1 MIFKFNKFLILLI
14 FSLASLFLTSE
25 ESIEVKNEYTQVV
38 GEIIEILDRNHF
50 KKNIEVNNQKV
61 IDNYFANLDKEKILL
76 TSEEV
81 SSYSTKFKNIYN
93 LDEIFK
99 IYENYSSR
107 SLELINYQI
116 EVVNL
121 INDSKDLNTTEF
133 IEKSR
138 EDKKRFNSL
147 DAIKNYHALLI
158 KNELINILLSNED
171 FENSRAKLLKRLIN
185 RVKSLKRI
193 KSDDI
198 FTLYTNSITSLYDPH
213 TNYLSPKSQEDFE
226 INMSLSLEGIGAI
239 LSSEDGITKI
249 VRLIPGGPAEKSGLL
264 KVNDKI
270 VGVASLPENDIEDV
284 RDWRIDEVVRLI
296 RGPKNTKVR
305 LEVIPNSSPDDVLG
319 RVIEITR
326 GLVKLED
333 QAAKKKNVEIYRPN
347 KSYNIGV
354 IDLPAFYMDF
364 DAFSRNQF
372 NYKSSSKDV
381 RNLLRE
387 LKEDQVDGVILDL
400 RGNSGGSLYEAYS
413 LAKLFIGKGSIVQ
426 VMESNGSIQPL
437 GHTRGI
443 QNYEGPVMI
452 LVDKLSASASEIL
465 AGAFQDYKRG
475 LVVGSNTFG
484 KGTVQRLENLS
495 YGQLKFTEQ
504 KFYRVSGKS
513 TQNLGVIPDINLPYV
528 FDSEEVGE
536 MALENSLP
544 YDDISSLEYEPFN
557 STSNIEMIQSF
568 SKKRV
573 SDSDLNEYIKD
584 QRIQIKNELDKKL
597 IPVNYLVRKSEKK
610 AQEEKR
616 LFIENR
622 FRVSVG
628 LKPYL
633 NFQEFLDADPEEFN
647 EFSEKMVLEE
657 AARILIDQIN
667 FNKPKRL
674 SNSYLRWKF
683 FLSM

>member
-1 MIFKFNKFLILLI
+1 MMFKLNKFLALLI
-14 FSLASLFLTSE
+14 FSIASLSLTCE
-25 ESIEVKNEYTQVV
+25 ESLKVKNEYRQVV
-38 GEIIEILDRNHF
+38 SEIIEILERNHF
-50 KKNIEVNNQKV
+50 KKNIDINDQKV
-61 IDNYFANLDKEKILL
+61 IDNFLMNLDKEKILL
-76 TSEEV
+76 TSEEID
-81 SSYSTKFKNIYN
+81 SYSAKFKNIFN

-99 IYENYSSR
+99 IYENYSNR

-116 EVVNL
+116 DVINL
-121 INDSKDLNTTEF
+121 INDSNDLNTTEF
-133 IEKSR
+133 IQKSR
-138 EDKKRFNSL
+138 EDEKRFNSL
-147 DAIKNYHALLI
+147 DAIQNYHSLLI
-158 KNELINILLSNED
+158 KNEFISILLSNEN
-171 FENSRAKLLKRLIN
+171 FENSRSKLLKRLKN

-193 KSDDI
+193 SSDDI
-198 FTLYTNSITSLYDPH
+198 FSLYANSITSLYDPH

-239 LSSEDGITKI
+239 LSTEDGITKI

-296 RGPKNTKVR
+296 RGPKNSKVK
-305 LEVIPNSSPDDVLG
+305 LEVISNSSPDDVLG

-333 QAAKKKNVEIYRPN
+333 QAAKKKKVQIYKPN

-364 DAFSRNQF
+364 DAFSKNQF

-387 LKEDQVDGVILDL
+387 LKEEQVDGVILDL

-475 LVVGSNTFG
+475 LIVGSNTFG

-513 TQNLGVIPDINLPYV
+513 TQNLGVTPDINLPYV

-584 QRIQIKNELDKKL
+584 QRIQIKNESDKKL

-633 NFQEFLDADPEEFN
+633 NFQEFLDADPEELN

-674 SNSYLRWKF
+674 SSSYFK
-683 FLSM
+683 

>member
-1 MIFKFNKFLILLI
+1 MVFKLNKFLILLVY
-14 FSLASLFLTSE
+14 FLASLYLPSE
-25 ESIEVKNEYTQVV
+25 ESLVVKNEYKPVV
-38 GEIIEILDRNHF
+38 NEIIEILDQNHF
-50 KKNIEVNNQKV
+50 KKNIVINEQKV
-61 IDNYFANLDKEKILL
+61 IDNFLVNIDKEKIVF
-76 TSEEV
+76 TSVEFN
-81 SSYSTKFKNIYN
+81 SYKASFKNIYN
-93 LDEIFK
+93 LEEIFK
-99 IYENYSSR
+99 IYQDYSDR
-107 SLELINYQI
+107 TLELINYQKD
-116 EVVNL
+116 VVDL
-121 INDSKDLNTTEF
+121 IDTSADLNTTEF
-133 IEKSR
+133 VEKSR
-138 EDKKRFNSL
+138 EDEKRFNSL
-147 DAIKNYHALLI
+147 DSIKNYHALLI
-158 KNELINILLSNED
+158 KNELINILLSND
-171 FENSRAKLLKRLIN
+171 NFENSKSKLLKRLKN

-198 FTLYTNSITSLYDPH
+198 FSLYINSITSLYDPH

-239 LSSEDGITKI
+239 LSTEDGITKI
-249 VRLIPGGPAEKSGLL
+249 VRLIPGGPADKSGLL

-305 LEVIPNSSPDDVLG
+305 LEVIPNSSPDDILG

-333 QAAKKKNVEIYRPN
+333 QAAKKKKVEIYKPN

-387 LKEDQVDGVILDL
+387 LKEEQVDGVILDL

-443 QNYEGPVMI
+443 QNYDGPVMI

-475 LVVGSNTFG
+475 LIVGSNTFG

-528 FDSEEVGE
+528 FDSKEVGE

-544 YDDISSLEYEPFN
+544 YDDISSLDYEPFN

-573 SDSDLNEYIKD
+573 SDSNLNEYIKD
-584 QRIQIKNELDKKL
+584 QKIHNKNELDKKL

-633 NFQEFLDADPEEFN
+633 NFQEFLDADPEELN

-674 SNSYLRWKF
+674 SSSDFR
-683 FLSM
+683 

>member
-1 MIFKFNKFLILLI
+1 MAFKFNKILVLLI
-14 FSLASLFLTSE
+14 YFLTSLNLPSE
-25 ESIEVKNEYTQVV
+25 ESLEVKNEYKPVV
-38 GEIIEILDRNHF
+38 YEIIKILDQNHF
-50 KKNIEVNNQKV
+50 KKNIEINEQKV
-61 IDNYFANLDKEKILL
+61 IGNFLVNLDKEKIVF
-76 TSEEV
+76 TSEEFN
-81 SSYSTKFKNIYN
+81 SYLAKFKNIYS

-99 IYENYSSR
+99 IYRDYSDR
-107 SLELINYQI
+107 SLELISYQKD
-116 EVVNL
+116 VVNL
-121 INDSKDLNTTEF
+121 INSSSNLNTTEF

-138 EDKKRFNSL
+138 EDEKRFNSL
-147 DAIKNYHALLI
+147 DSIKNYHALLI
-158 KNELINILLSNED
+158 KNEFINILLSNDD
-171 FENSRAKLLKRLIN
+171 FENSKSKLLKRLKN
-185 RVKSLKRI
+185 RIKSLKRI

-198 FTLYTNSITSLYDPH
+198 FSLYTNSITSLYDPH

-239 LSSEDGITKI
+239 LSTEDGITKI
-249 VRLIPGGPAEKSGLL
+249 VRLIPGGPADKSGLL

-305 LEVIPNSSPDDVLG
+305 LEVIPNSSPDDILG
-319 RVIEITR
+319 RVIETTR

-333 QAAKKKNVEIYRPN
+333 QAAKKKKVEIYKPN

-387 LKEDQVDGVILDL
+387 LKEEQVDGVILDL

-443 QNYEGPVMI
+443 QNYDGPVMI

-475 LVVGSNTFG
+475 LIVGSNTFG

-573 SDSDLNEYIKD
+573 SDSNLNEYIKD
-584 QRIQIKNELDKKL
+584 QKIHSENELDKKL

-633 NFQEFLDADPEEFN
+633 NFQEFLDADPEELN

-674 SNSYLRWKF
+674 SSSDFR
-683 FLSM
+683 

>member
-1 MIFKFNKFLILLI
+1 MVFKLNKFLILLVY
-14 FSLASLFLTSE
+14 FLSSLYLPSE
-25 ESIEVKNEYTQVV
+25 ESLVVKNEYKPVV
-38 GEIIEILDRNHF
+38 NEIIEILNQNHF
-50 KKNIEVNNQKV
+50 KKNIVINEQKV
-61 IDNYFANLDKEKILL
+61 IDNFLVNIDKEKIVF
-76 TSEEV
+76 TSVEFN
-81 SSYSTKFKNIYN
+81 SYKASFKNIYN
-93 LDEIFK
+93 LEEIFK
-99 IYENYSSR
+99 IYQDYSDR
-107 SLELINYQI
+107 TLELINYQKD
-116 EVVNL
+116 VVDL
-121 INDSKDLNTTEF
+121 IDTSADLNTTEF
-133 IEKSR
+133 VEKSR
-138 EDKKRFNSL
+138 EDEKRFNSL
-147 DAIKNYHALLI
+147 DSIKNYHALLI
-158 KNELINILLSNED
+158 KNEFINILLSND
-171 FENSRAKLLKRLIN
+171 NFENSKSKLLKRLKN

-198 FTLYTNSITSLYDPH
+198 FSLYINSITSLYDPH

-239 LSSEDGITKI
+239 LSTEDGITKI
-249 VRLIPGGPAEKSGLL
+249 VRLIPGGPADKSGLL

-305 LEVIPNSSPDDVLG
+305 LEVIPNSSPDDILG

-333 QAAKKKNVEIYRPN
+333 QAAKKKKVEIYKPN

-387 LKEDQVDGVILDL
+387 LKEEQVDGVILDL

-443 QNYEGPVMI
+443 QNYDGPVMI

-475 LVVGSNTFG
+475 LIVGSNTFG

-528 FDSEEVGE
+528 FDSKEVGE

-573 SDSDLNEYIKD
+573 SDSNLNEYIKD
-584 QRIQIKNELDKKL
+584 QKIHNKNELDKKL

-633 NFQEFLDADPEEFN
+633 NYQEFLDADPEELN

-674 SNSYLRWKF
+674 SSSDFR
-683 FLSM
+683 

>member
-1 MIFKFNKFLILLI
+1 MMFKLNKFLALLI
-14 FSLASLFLTSE
+14 FSIASLSLTSE
-25 ESIEVKNEYTQVV
+25 ESLEVKNEYRQVV
-38 GEIIEILDRNHF
+38 IEIIEILERNHF
-50 KKNIEVNNQKV
+50 KKNIDINDQKV
-61 IDNYFANLDKEKILL
+61 IDNFLMNLDKEKILL
-76 TSEEV
+76 TSEEID
-81 SSYSTKFKNIYN
+81 SYSAKFKNIFN

-99 IYENYSSR
+99 IYENYSNR

-116 EVVNL
+116 DVINL
-121 INDSKDLNTTEF
+121 INDSNDLNTTEF
-133 IEKSR
+133 IQKSR
-138 EDKKRFNSL
+138 EDEKRFNSL
-147 DAIKNYHALLI
+147 DAIQNYHSLLI
-158 KNELINILLSNED
+158 KNEFISILLSNEN
-171 FENSRAKLLKRLIN
+171 FENSRSKLLKRLKN

-193 KSDDI
+193 SSDDI
-198 FTLYTNSITSLYDPH
+198 FSLYANSITSLYDPH

-239 LSSEDGITKI
+239 LSTEDGITKI

-296 RGPKNTKVR
+296 RGPKNSKVK
-305 LEVIPNSSPDDVLG
+305 LEVISNSSPDDVLG

-333 QAAKKKNVEIYRPN
+333 QAAKKKKVQIYKPN

-364 DAFSRNQF
+364 DAFSKNQF

-387 LKEDQVDGVILDL
+387 LKEEQVDGVILDL

-475 LVVGSNTFG
+475 LIVGSNTFG

-513 TQNLGVIPDINLPYV
+513 TQNLGVTPDINLPYV

-584 QRIQIKNELDKKL
+584 QRIQIKNESDKKL

-633 NFQEFLDADPEEFN
+633 NFQEFLDADPEELN

-674 SNSYLRWKF
+674 SSSYFK
-683 FLSM
+683 

>member
-1 MIFKFNKFLILLI
+1 MLLRDIVKYTAFILSLS
-14 FSLASLFLTSE
+14 FSIGVFAEENLSAKKQYKLVISE
-25 ESIEVKNEYTQVV
+25 IVQ
-38 GEIIEILDRNHF
+38 ILNRNHF
-50 KKNIEVNNQKV
+50 KKNIEISEGEV
-61 IDNYFANLDKEKILL
+61 IGNFFVNLDKEKIIF
-76 TSEEV
+76 S
-81 SSYSTKFKNIYN
+81 
-93 LDEIFK
+93 LDEVDSLSQEFENIFDVEK
-99 IYENYSSR
+99 IFDIYRFYSDR
-107 SLELINYQI
+107 SLELINHQKEI
-116 EVVNL
+116 ISN
-121 INDSKDLNTTEF
+121 IFNSNDLNTIDF
-133 IEKSR
+133 VDKSR
-138 EDKKRFNSL
+138 EDKKRFASL
-147 DAIKNYHALLI
+147 DEIKKYQTLII
-158 KNELINILLSNED
+158 KNEFISILLSNTS
-171 FENSRAKLLKRLIN
+171 FENTKNKLLKRLDN
-185 RVKSLKRI
+185 RIKSLNRI

-198 FTLYTNSITSLYDPH
+198 FSLYTNSITSLYDPH

-239 LSSEDGITKI
+239 LSIEDGITKI
-249 VRLIPGGPAEKSGLL
+249 VRLIPGGPADKSGLL

-270 VGVASLPENDIEDV
+270 VGVASLPENEIEDV

-296 RGPKNTKVR
+296 RGPKNSKVR
-305 LEVIPNSSPDDVLG
+305 LEIISNSSSDDVLG

-333 QAAKKKNVEIYRPN
+333 QAAKKKKVEIFRPN

-364 DAFSRNQF
+364 DAFSKNQF

-381 RNLLRE
+381 RKLLRE
-387 LKEDQVDGVILDL
+387 LKEEKVDGVILDL

-413 LAKLFIGKGSIVQ
+413 LAKLFIGKGSVVQ

-443 QNYEGPVMI
+443 QNYDGPVMI

-475 LVVGSNTFG
+475 LIVGSSTFG

-513 TQNLGVIPDINLPYV
+513 TQNMGVVPDVNLPFV
-528 FDSEEVGE
+528 FDSDEIGE
-536 MALENSLP
+536 ITLENSLP
-544 YDDISSLEYEPFN
+544 YDDISSVEFEPFISN
-557 STSNIEMIQSF
+557 SNVEMIQSF

-573 SDSDLNEYIKD
+573 SDSNLNEYIESQKIHNK
-584 QRIQIKNELDKKL
+584 REMDKKL
-597 IPVNYLVRKSEKK
+597 IPVNYQLRKSEK
-610 AQEEKR
+610 ASQEEKR

-633 NFQEFLDADPEEFN
+633 NYQEFLDADPEEIN

-667 FNKPKRL
+667 FDKPKRL
-674 SNSYLRWKF
+674 SSFNFK
-683 FLSM
+683 

>member
-1 MIFKFNKFLILLI
+1 MVFRLNKFLILLVY
-14 FSLASLFLTSE
+14 FLASLYLPSE
-25 ESIEVKNEYTQVV
+25 ESLVVKNEYKPVIS
-38 GEIIEILDRNHF
+38 EIIEILDQNHF
-50 KKNIEVNNQKV
+50 KKNIVINEQKV
-61 IDNYFANLDKEKILL
+61 IDNFLVNIDKEKIVF
-76 TSEEV
+76 TSVEFN
-81 SSYSTKFKNIYN
+81 SYIASFKNIYN
-93 LDEIFK
+93 LEEIFK
-99 IYENYSSR
+99 IYQDYSDR
-107 SLELINYQI
+107 TLELINYQKD
-116 EVVNL
+116 VVNL
-121 INDSKDLNTTEF
+121 IDTSADLNTTEF
-133 IEKSR
+133 VEKSR
-138 EDKKRFNSL
+138 EDEKRFNSL
-147 DAIKNYHALLI
+147 GSIKNYHALLI
-158 KNELINILLSNED
+158 KNEFINILLSND
-171 FENSRAKLLKRLIN
+171 NFENSKSKLLKRLKN

-198 FTLYTNSITSLYDPH
+198 FSLYINSITSLYDPH

-239 LSSEDGITKI
+239 LSTEDGITKI
-249 VRLIPGGPAEKSGLL
+249 VRLIPGGPADKSGLL

-305 LEVIPNSSPDDVLG
+305 LEVIPNSSPDDILG

-333 QAAKKKNVEIYRPN
+333 QAAKKKKVEIYKPN

-387 LKEDQVDGVILDL
+387 LKEEQVDGVILDL

-443 QNYEGPVMI
+443 QNYDGPVMI

-475 LVVGSNTFG
+475 LIVGSNTFG

-573 SDSDLNEYIKD
+573 SDSNLNEYIKD
-584 QRIQIKNELDKKL
+584 QKIHSKNELDKKL
-597 IPVNYLVRKSEKK
+597 IPVNFLVRKSEKK

-633 NFQEFLDADPEEFN
+633 NFQEFLDADPEELN

-674 SNSYLRWKF
+674 SSSDFR
-683 FLSM
+683 

>member
-1 MIFKFNKFLILLI
+1 MLLRDIVKYTAFIVSLSFSIGVFAEENLSAKKQYKLVISEIVQIL
-14 FSLASLFLTSE
+14 
-25 ESIEVKNEYTQVV
+25 N
-38 GEIIEILDRNHF
+38 RNHF
-50 KKNIEVNNQKV
+50 KKNIEISESEV
-61 IDNYFANLDKEKILL
+61 IGNFFVNLDKEKIIF
-76 TSEEV
+76 S
-81 SSYSTKFKNIYN
+81 
-93 LDEIFK
+93 LDEVDSLSQEFENIFDVEK
-99 IYENYSSR
+99 IFDIYRFYSDR
-107 SLELINYQI
+107 SLELINHQKEI
-116 EVVNL
+116 VSN
-121 INDSKDLNTTEF
+121 IFNSNDLNTIDF
-133 IEKSR
+133 VDKSR
-138 EDKKRFNSL
+138 EDKKRFASL
-147 DAIKNYHALLI
+147 DEIKKYQTLII
-158 KNELINILLSNED
+158 KNEFISILLSNTS
-171 FENSRAKLLKRLIN
+171 FENTKNKLLKRLDN
-185 RVKSLKRI
+185 RIKSLNRI

-198 FTLYTNSITSLYDPH
+198 FSLYTNSITSLYDPH

-239 LSSEDGITKI
+239 LSTEDGITKI
-249 VRLIPGGPAEKSGLL
+249 VRLIPGGPADKSGLL

-270 VGVASLPENDIEDV
+270 VGVASLPENEIEDV

-296 RGPKNTKVR
+296 RGPKNSKVR
-305 LEVIPNSSPDDVLG
+305 LEIISNSSSDDVLG

-333 QAAKKKNVEIYRPN
+333 QAAKKKKVEIFRPN

-364 DAFSRNQF
+364 DAFSKNQF

-381 RNLLRE
+381 RKLLRE
-387 LKEDQVDGVILDL
+387 LKEEKVDGVILDL

-413 LAKLFIGKGSIVQ
+413 LAKLFIGKGSVVQ

-443 QNYEGPVMI
+443 QNYDGPVMI

-475 LVVGSNTFG
+475 LIVGSSTFG

-513 TQNLGVIPDINLPYV
+513 TQNMGVVPDVNLPFV
-528 FDSEEVGE
+528 FDSDEIGEVT
-536 MALENSLP
+536 LENSLP
-544 YDDISSLEYEPFN
+544 YDDISSVEFEPFISN
-557 STSNIEMIQSF
+557 SNVEMIQSF

-573 SDSDLNEYIKD
+573 SDSNLNEYIESQKIHNK
-584 QRIQIKNELDKKL
+584 REMDKKL
-597 IPVNYLVRKSEKK
+597 IPVNYQLRKSEK
-610 AQEEKR
+610 ASQEEKR

-633 NFQEFLDADPEEFN
+633 NYQEFLDADPEEIN

-667 FNKPKRL
+667 FDKPKRL
-674 SNSYLRWKF
+674 SSFNFK
-683 FLSM
+683 

>member
-1 MIFKFNKFLILLI
+1 MVFELNKFLILLVY
-14 FSLASLFLTSE
+14 FLASFYLPSE
-25 ESIEVKNEYTQVV
+25 ESLVVKNEYKPVV
-38 GEIIEILDRNHF
+38 NEIIEILDQNHF
-50 KKNIEVNNQKV
+50 KKNIVINEQKV
-61 IDNYFANLDKEKILL
+61 IDNFLVNIDKEKIVF
-76 TSEEV
+76 TSVEFN
-81 SSYSTKFKNIYN
+81 SYKASFKNIYN
-93 LDEIFK
+93 LEEIFK
-99 IYENYSSR
+99 IYQDYSDR
-107 SLELINYQI
+107 TLELINYQKD
-116 EVVNL
+116 VVDL
-121 INDSKDLNTTEF
+121 IDTSADLNTTEF
-133 IEKSR
+133 VEKSR
-138 EDKKRFNSL
+138 EDEKRFNSL
-147 DAIKNYHALLI
+147 GSIKNYHALLI
-158 KNELINILLSNED
+158 KNEFINILLSND
-171 FENSRAKLLKRLIN
+171 NFENSKSKLLKRLKN

-198 FTLYTNSITSLYDPH
+198 FSLYINSITSLYDPH

-239 LSSEDGITKI
+239 LSTEDGITKI
-249 VRLIPGGPAEKSGLL
+249 VRLIPGGPADKSGLL

-305 LEVIPNSSPDDVLG
+305 LEVIPNSSPDDILG

-333 QAAKKKNVEIYRPN
+333 QAAKKKKVEIYKPN

-387 LKEDQVDGVILDL
+387 LKEEQVDGVILDL

-443 QNYEGPVMI
+443 QNYDGPVMI

-475 LVVGSNTFG
+475 LIVGSNTFG

-573 SDSDLNEYIKD
+573 SDSNLNEYIKD
-584 QRIQIKNELDKKL
+584 QKIHNKNELDKKL

-633 NFQEFLDADPEEFN
+633 NFQEFLDADPEELN

-674 SNSYLRWKF
+674 SSSDFR
-683 FLSM
+683 

>member
-1 MIFKFNKFLILLI
+1 MLFKLNKLFIFFICLGASFY
-14 FSLASLFLTSE
+14 FSSE
-25 ESIEVKNEYTQVV
+25 ESLGPKNEYELVV
-38 GEIIEILDRNHF
+38 NEIIEILNQNHF
-50 KKNIEVNNQKV
+50 KKNIEITGQRVV
-61 IDNYFANLDKEKILL
+61 DNFLINLDKEKIVF
-76 TSEEV
+76 TSEEFN
-81 SSYSTKFKNIYN
+81 SYSYKFKNIYN

-99 IYENYSSR
+99 IYENYSNR
-107 SLELINYQI
+107 SLELIKHQQDI
-116 EVVNL
+116 VNL
-121 INDSKDLNTTEF
+121 INTSNDLNTSEF

-138 EDKKRFNSL
+138 DDEKRFYSL

-158 KNELINILLSNED
+158 KNEFINILLSSDD
-171 FENSRAKLLKRLIN
+171 FINSKSKLLKRLEN

-198 FTLYTNSITSLYDPH
+198 FSLYTNSITSLYDPH

-239 LSSEDGITKI
+239 LSTEDGITKI

-270 VGVASLPENDIEDV
+270 VGVASLPENELEDV

-305 LEVIPNSSPDDVLG
+305 LEVIPNSASDDVLG
-319 RVIEITR
+319 KVIEITR
-326 GLVKLED
+326 GIVKLED
-333 QAAKKKNVEIYRPN
+333 QAAKKKKVEIYKPN
-347 KSYNIGV
+347 KSYNIGI

-381 RNLLRE
+381 RSLLRE
-387 LKEDQVDGVILDL
+387 LKEEQVDGVILDL

-443 QNYEGPVMI
+443 QNYDGPVMI

-465 AGAFQDYKRG
+465 AGAFQDYRRG
-475 LVVGSNTFG
+475 LIVGSNTFG

-536 MALENSLP
+536 KALENSLP
-544 YDDISSLEYEPFN
+544 YDDISSLKYEPFN
-557 STSNIEMIQSF
+557 STSNVETIQNF

-573 SDSDLNEYIKD
+573 ADSNFNEYIKD
-584 QRIQIKNELDKKL
+584 QKNQSKVELDKKV
-597 IPVNYLVRKSEKK
+597 IPVNYLLRKSEKR

-622 FRVSVG
+622 LRVSIG

-633 NFQEFLDADPEEFN
+633 NFQEFLDADPEELN

-674 SNSYLRWKF
+674 SSSDFR
-683 FLSM
+683 

>member
-1 MIFKFNKFLILLI
+1 MAFRLNKILVLLI
-14 FSLASLFLTSE
+14 YLLASLNLQSE
-25 ESIEVKNEYTQVV
+25 ESLEVKNEYKPVV
-38 GEIIEILDRNHF
+38 NEIIEILNQNHF
-50 KKNIEVNNQKV
+50 KKNIEIDEQKV
-61 IDNYFANLDKEKILL
+61 IGNFLVNLDKEKIVF
-76 TSEEV
+76 TSREFN
-81 SSYSTKFKNIYN
+81 SYLARFKNIYS
-93 LDEIFK
+93 LEEIFK
-99 IYENYSSR
+99 IYQDYTDR
-107 SLELINYQI
+107 SFELISYQKD
-116 EVVNL
+116 VVNL
-121 INDSKDLNTTEF
+121 ISASSDLNTTEF
-133 IEKSR
+133 IKKSR
-138 EDKKRFNSL
+138 EDEKRFNSL
-147 DAIKNYHALLI
+147 DSIKNYHALLI
-158 KNELINILLSNED
+158 KNEFISILLSND
-171 FENSRAKLLKRLIN
+171 GFENSKTKLLKRLKN
-185 RVKSLKRI
+185 RIKSLKRI

-198 FTLYTNSITSLYDPH
+198 FSLYINSITSLYDPH

-239 LSSEDGITKI
+239 LSTEDGITKI
-249 VRLIPGGPAEKSGLL
+249 VRLIPGGPADKSGLL

-305 LEVIPNSSPDDVLG
+305 LEIIPNSSPDDILG

-333 QAAKKKNVEIYRPN
+333 QAAKKKKVEIYKPN
-347 KSYNIGV
+347 KSFNIGV

-387 LKEDQVDGVILDL
+387 LKEEQVDGVILDL

-475 LVVGSNTFG
+475 LIVGSKTFG

-513 TQNLGVIPDINLPYV
+513 TQNLGIIPDIKLPYV

-536 MALENSLP
+536 MTLENSLP
-544 YDDISSLEYEPFN
+544 YDDISSLEYMPFN

-573 SDSDLNEYIKD
+573 SDSNLNEYIKD
-584 QRIQIKNELDKKL
+584 QKIQNKNELDKKL
-597 IPVNYLVRKSEKK
+597 IPVNYLVRKSEKR

-633 NFQEFLDADPEEFN
+633 NYQDFLDADPEELN

-674 SNSYLRWKF
+674 SSSDFR
-683 FLSM
+683 

>member
-1 MIFKFNKFLILLI
+1 MVFKLNKFLILLVY
-14 FSLASLFLTSE
+14 FLASLYLPSE
-25 ESIEVKNEYTQVV
+25 ESLVVKNEYKPVV
-38 GEIIEILDRNHF
+38 NEIIEILDQNHF
-50 KKNIEVNNQKV
+50 KKNIVINEQKV
-61 IDNYFANLDKEKILL
+61 IDNFLVNIDKEKIVF
-76 TSEEV
+76 TSVEFN
-81 SSYSTKFKNIYN
+81 SYKARFKNIYN
-93 LDEIFK
+93 LEEIFK
-99 IYENYSSR
+99 IYQDYSDR
-107 SLELINYQI
+107 TLALINYQKD
-116 EVVNL
+116 VVDL
-121 INDSKDLNTTEF
+121 IDTSADLNTTEF
-133 IEKSR
+133 VEKSR
-138 EDKKRFNSL
+138 EEKKRFNSL
-147 DAIKNYHALLI
+147 DTIKNYHALLI
-158 KNELINILLSNED
+158 KNELINILLSND
-171 FENSRAKLLKRLIN
+171 NFENSKSKLLKRLKN

-198 FTLYTNSITSLYDPH
+198 FSLYINSITSLYDPH

-239 LSSEDGITKI
+239 LSTEDGITKI
-249 VRLIPGGPAEKSGLL
+249 VRLIPGGPADKSGLL

-305 LEVIPNSSPDDVLG
+305 LEVIPNSSPDDILG

-333 QAAKKKNVEIYRPN
+333 QAAKKKKVEIYKPN

-387 LKEDQVDGVILDL
+387 LKEEQVDGVILDL

-443 QNYEGPVMI
+443 QNYDGPVMI

-475 LVVGSNTFG
+475 LIVGSNTFG

-573 SDSDLNEYIKD
+573 SDSNLNEYIKD
-584 QRIQIKNELDKKL
+584 QKIHSKNELDKKL

-633 NFQEFLDADPEEFN
+633 NFQEFLDADPEELN

-674 SNSYLRWKF
+674 SSSDFR
-683 FLSM
+683 

>member
-1 MIFKFNKFLILLI
+1 MVFKLNKFLILLVY
-14 FSLASLFLTSE
+14 FLASLYLPSE
-25 ESIEVKNEYTQVV
+25 ESLVVKNEYKPVV
-38 GEIIEILDRNHF
+38 NEIIEILDQNHF
-50 KKNIEVNNQKV
+50 KKNIVINEQKV
-61 IDNYFANLDKEKILL
+61 IDNFLVNIDKEKIVF
-76 TSEEV
+76 TSVEFN
-81 SSYSTKFKNIYN
+81 SYKARFKNIYN
-93 LDEIFK
+93 LEEIFK
-99 IYENYSSR
+99 IYQDYSDR
-107 SLELINYQI
+107 TLELINYQKD
-116 EVVNL
+116 VVDL
-121 INDSKDLNTTEF
+121 IDTSADLNTTEF
-133 IEKSR
+133 VEKSR
-138 EDKKRFNSL
+138 EDEKRFNSL
-147 DAIKNYHALLI
+147 DSIKNYHALLI
-158 KNELINILLSNED
+158 KNEFINILLSND
-171 FENSRAKLLKRLIN
+171 NFENSKSKLLKRLKN

-198 FTLYTNSITSLYDPH
+198 FSLYINSITSLYDPH

-239 LSSEDGITKI
+239 LSTEDGITKI
-249 VRLIPGGPAEKSGLL
+249 VRLIPGGPADKSGLL

-305 LEVIPNSSPDDVLG
+305 LEVIPNSSPDDILG

-333 QAAKKKNVEIYRPN
+333 QAAKKKKVEIYKPN

-387 LKEDQVDGVILDL
+387 LKEEQVDGVILDL

-443 QNYEGPVMI
+443 QNYDGPVMI

-475 LVVGSNTFG
+475 LIVGSNTFG

-573 SDSDLNEYIKD
+573 SDSNLNEYIKD
-584 QRIQIKNELDKKL
+584 QKIHNKNELDKKL

-633 NFQEFLDADPEEFN
+633 NFQEFLDADPEELN

-674 SNSYLRWKF
+674 SSSDFR
-683 FLSM
+683 

>member
-1 MIFKFNKFLILLI
+1 MVFKLNKLLILLVY
-14 FSLASLFLTSE
+14 FLASLYLPSE
-25 ESIEVKNEYTQVV
+25 ESLVVKNEYKPVV
-38 GEIIEILDRNHF
+38 NEIIEILDQNHF
-50 KKNIEVNNQKV
+50 KKNIVINEQKV
-61 IDNYFANLDKEKILL
+61 IDNFLVNIDKEKIVF
-76 TSEEV
+76 TSVEFN
-81 SSYSTKFKNIYN
+81 SYKASFKNIYN
-93 LDEIFK
+93 LEEIFK
-99 IYENYSSR
+99 IYQDYSDR
-107 SLELINYQI
+107 TLELINYQKD
-116 EVVNL
+116 VVDL
-121 INDSKDLNTTEF
+121 IDTSADLNTTEF
-133 IEKSR
+133 VEKSR
-138 EDKKRFNSL
+138 EDEKRFNSL
-147 DAIKNYHALLI
+147 DSIKNYHALLI
-158 KNELINILLSNED
+158 KNEFINILLSND
-171 FENSRAKLLKRLIN
+171 NFENSKSKLLKRLKN

-198 FTLYTNSITSLYDPH
+198 FSLYINSITSLYDPH

-239 LSSEDGITKI
+239 LSTEDGITKI
-249 VRLIPGGPAEKSGLL
+249 VRLIPGGPADKSGLL

-305 LEVIPNSSPDDVLG
+305 LEVIPNSSPDDILG

-333 QAAKKKNVEIYRPN
+333 QAAKKKKVEIYKPN

-387 LKEDQVDGVILDL
+387 LKEEQVDGVILDL

-443 QNYEGPVMI
+443 QNYDGPVMI

-475 LVVGSNTFG
+475 LIVGSNTFG

-573 SDSDLNEYIKD
+573 SDSNLNEYIKD
-584 QRIQIKNELDKKL
+584 QKIHSKNELDKKL

-633 NFQEFLDADPEEFN
+633 NFQEFLDADPEELN

-674 SNSYLRWKF
+674 SSSDFR
-683 FLSM
+683 

>member
-1 MIFKFNKFLILLI
+1 MMFKLNKFLALLI
-14 FSLASLFLTSE
+14 FSIASLSLTSE
-25 ESIEVKNEYTQVV
+25 ESLEVKNEYRQVV
-38 GEIIEILDRNHF
+38 SEIIEILERNHF
-50 KKNIEVNNQKV
+50 KKNIDINDQKV
-61 IDNYFANLDKEKILL
+61 MDNFLMNLDKEKILL
-76 TSEEV
+76 TSVEID
-81 SSYSTKFKNIYN
+81 SYSAKFKNIFN

-99 IYENYSSR
+99 IYENYSNR

-116 EVVNL
+116 DVINS
-121 INDSKDLNTTEF
+121 INDSNDLNTTEF
-133 IEKSR
+133 IQKSR
-138 EDKKRFNSL
+138 EDEKRFNSL

-158 KNELINILLSNED
+158 KNEFISILLSNEN
-171 FENSRAKLLKRLIN
+171 FENSRSKLLKRLKN

-193 KSDDI
+193 SSDDI
-198 FTLYTNSITSLYDPH
+198 FSLYTNSITSLYDPH

-239 LSSEDGITKI
+239 LSTEDGITKI

-296 RGPKNTKVR
+296 RGPKNSKVK
-305 LEVIPNSSPDDVLG
+305 LEVISNSSPDDVLG

-333 QAAKKKNVEIYRPN
+333 QAAKKKKVQIYKPN

-364 DAFSRNQF
+364 DAFSKNQF

-387 LKEDQVDGVILDL
+387 LKEEQVDGVILDL

-475 LVVGSNTFG
+475 LIVGSNTFG

-513 TQNLGVIPDINLPYV
+513 TQNLGVTPDINLPYV

-584 QRIQIKNELDKKL
+584 QRIQIKNESDKKL

-633 NFQEFLDADPEEFN
+633 NFQEFLDADPEELN

-674 SNSYLRWKF
+674 SSSYFR
-683 FLSM
+683 

>member
-1 MIFKFNKFLILLI
+1 MMSKLNKFLALLI
-14 FSLASLFLTSE
+14 FSIASLSLTSE
-25 ESIEVKNEYTQVV
+25 ESLEVKNEYRQVV
-38 GEIIEILDRNHF
+38 SEIIEILERNHF
-50 KKNIEVNNQKV
+50 KKNIDINDQKV
-61 IDNYFANLDKEKILL
+61 IDNFLMNLDKEKILL
-76 TSEEV
+76 TSEEID
-81 SSYSTKFKNIYN
+81 SYSAKFKNIFN

-99 IYENYSSR
+99 IYENYSNR

-116 EVVNL
+116 DVINL
-121 INDSKDLNTTEF
+121 INDSNDLNTTEF
-133 IEKSR
+133 IQKSR
-138 EDKKRFNSL
+138 EDEKRFNSL
-147 DAIKNYHALLI
+147 DAIQNYHSLLI
-158 KNELINILLSNED
+158 KNEFISILLSNEN
-171 FENSRAKLLKRLIN
+171 FENSRSKLLKRLKN

-193 KSDDI
+193 SSDDI
-198 FTLYTNSITSLYDPH
+198 FSLYTNSITSLYDPH

-239 LSSEDGITKI
+239 LSTEDGITKI

-296 RGPKNTKVR
+296 RGPKNSKVK
-305 LEVIPNSSPDDVLG
+305 LEVISNSSPDDVLG

-333 QAAKKKNVEIYRPN
+333 QAAKKKKVQIHKPN

-364 DAFSRNQF
+364 DAFSKNQF

-387 LKEDQVDGVILDL
+387 LKEEQVDGVILDL

-475 LVVGSNTFG
+475 LIVGSNTFG

-504 KFYRVSGKS
+504 KFYRISGKS
-513 TQNLGVIPDINLPYV
+513 TQNLGVTPDINLPYV

-573 SDSDLNEYIKD
+573 SDSNLNEYIKD
-584 QRIQIKNELDKKL
+584 QRIQIKNESDKKL

-622 FRVSVG
+622 FRVSIG

-633 NFQEFLDADPEEFN
+633 NFQEFLDADPEELN

-674 SNSYLRWKF
+674 SSSYFR
-683 FLSM
+683 

>member
-1 MIFKFNKFLILLI
+1 MDFKLNKILVLLI
-14 FSLASLFLTSE
+14 YFLTSLNLPSE
-25 ESIEVKNEYTQVV
+25 ESLEVKNEYKPVV
-38 GEIIEILDRNHF
+38 YEIIEILGQNHF
-50 KKNIEVNNQKV
+50 KKNIEINEQKV
-61 IDNYFANLDKEKILL
+61 IGNFLINLDKEKIVF
-76 TSEEV
+76 TSVEFN
-81 SSYSTKFKNIYN
+81 SYLAKFKNIYS

-99 IYENYSSR
+99 IYRDYSDR
-107 SLELINYQI
+107 SLELISYQKD
-116 EVVNL
+116 VVNL
-121 INDSKDLNTTEF
+121 INSSSNLNTTEF

-138 EDKKRFNSL
+138 EDEKRFNSL
-147 DAIKNYHALLI
+147 DSIKNYHALLI
-158 KNELINILLSNED
+158 KNEFINILLSNDD
-171 FENSRAKLLKRLIN
+171 FENAKSKLLKRLKN
-185 RVKSLKRI
+185 RIKSLKRI

-198 FTLYTNSITSLYDPH
+198 FSLYTNSITSLYDPH

-239 LSSEDGITKI
+239 LSTEDGITKI
-249 VRLIPGGPAEKSGLL
+249 VRLIPGGPADKSGLL

-305 LEVIPNSSPDDVLG
+305 LEVISNSSPDDVLG

-333 QAAKKKNVEIYRPN
+333 QAAKKKKVEIYKPN

-364 DAFSRNQF
+364 EAFSKNQF

-387 LKEDQVDGVILDL
+387 LKEEQVDGVILDL

-443 QNYEGPVMI
+443 QNYDGPVMI

-475 LVVGSNTFG
+475 LIVGSNTFG

-573 SDSDLNEYIKD
+573 SDSN
-584 QRIQIKNELDKKL
+584 
-597 IPVNYLVRKSEKK
+597 
-610 AQEEKR
+610 
-616 LFIENR
+616 
-622 FRVSVG
+622 
-628 LKPYL
+628 
-633 NFQEFLDADPEEFN
+633 
-647 EFSEKMVLEE
+647 
-657 AARILIDQIN
+657 
-667 FNKPKRL
+667 
-674 SNSYLRWKF
+674 
-683 FLSM
+683 

>member
-1 MIFKFNKFLILLI
+1 MVFKLNKFLILLVY
-14 FSLASLFLTSE
+14 FLASLYLPSE
-25 ESIEVKNEYTQVV
+25 ESLVVKNEYKPVV
-38 GEIIEILDRNHF
+38 NEIIEILDQNHF
-50 KKNIEVNNQKV
+50 KKNIVINEQKV
-61 IDNYFANLDKEKILL
+61 IDNFLVNIDKEKIVF
-76 TSEEV
+76 TSVEFN
-81 SSYSTKFKNIYN
+81 SYKARFKNIYN
-93 LDEIFK
+93 LEEIFK
-99 IYENYSSR
+99 IYQDYSDR
-107 SLELINYQI
+107 TLELINYQKD
-116 EVVNL
+116 VVDL
-121 INDSKDLNTTEF
+121 IDTSADLNTTEF
-133 IEKSR
+133 VEKSR
-138 EDKKRFNSL
+138 EDEKRFNSL
-147 DAIKNYHALLI
+147 GSIKNYHALLI
-158 KNELINILLSNED
+158 KNEFINILLSSDN
-171 FENSRAKLLKRLIN
+171 FENSKSKLLKRLKN

-198 FTLYTNSITSLYDPH
+198 FSLYINSITSLYDPH

-239 LSSEDGITKI
+239 LSTEDGITKI
-249 VRLIPGGPAEKSGLL
+249 VRLIPGGPADKSGLL

-305 LEVIPNSSPDDVLG
+305 LEVIPNSSPDDILG

-333 QAAKKKNVEIYRPN
+333 QAAKKKKVEIYKPN

-387 LKEDQVDGVILDL
+387 LKEEQVDGVILDL

-443 QNYEGPVMI
+443 QNYDGPVMI

-475 LVVGSNTFG
+475 LIVGSNTFG

-528 FDSEEVGE
+528 FDSKEVGE

-573 SDSDLNEYIKD
+573 SDSNLNEYIKD
-584 QRIQIKNELDKKL
+584 QKIHNKNELDKKL

-633 NFQEFLDADPEEFN
+633 NFQEFLDADPEELN

-674 SNSYLRWKF
+674 SSSDFR
-683 FLSM
+683 

>member
-1 MIFKFNKFLILLI
+1 MMSKLNKFLALLI
-14 FSLASLFLTSE
+14 FSIASLSLTSE
-25 ESIEVKNEYTQVV
+25 ESLEVKNEYRQVV
-38 GEIIEILDRNHF
+38 SEIIEILKRNHF
-50 KKNIEVNNQKV
+50 KKNIDINNQKV
-61 IDNYFANLDKEKILL
+61 IDNFLMNLDKEKILL
-76 TSEEV
+76 TSEEID
-81 SSYSTKFKNIYN
+81 SYSAKFKNIFN

-99 IYENYSSR
+99 IYENYSNR

-116 EVVNL
+116 DVINS
-121 INDSKDLNTTEF
+121 INDSNDLNTTEF
-133 IEKSR
+133 IQKSR
-138 EDKKRFNSL
+138 EDEKRFNSL

-158 KNELINILLSNED
+158 KNEFISILLSNEN
-171 FENSRAKLLKRLIN
+171 FENSRSKLLKRLKN

-193 KSDDI
+193 SSDDI
-198 FTLYTNSITSLYDPH
+198 FSLYTNSITSLYDPH

-239 LSSEDGITKI
+239 LSTEDGITKI

-296 RGPKNTKVR
+296 RGPKNSKVK
-305 LEVIPNSSPDDVLG
+305 LEVISNSSPDDVLG

-333 QAAKKKNVEIYRPN
+333 QAAKKKKVQIHKPN

-364 DAFSRNQF
+364 DAFSKNQF

-387 LKEDQVDGVILDL
+387 LKEEQVDGVILDL

-475 LVVGSNTFG
+475 LIVGSNTFG

-513 TQNLGVIPDINLPYV
+513 TQNLGVTPDINLPYV

-573 SDSDLNEYIKD
+573 SDSNLNEYIKD
-584 QRIQIKNELDKKL
+584 QRIQIKNESDKKL

-622 FRVSVG
+622 FRVSIG

-633 NFQEFLDADPEEFN
+633 NFQEFLDADPEELN

-674 SNSYLRWKF
+674 SSSYFR
-683 FLSM
+683 

>member
-1 MIFKFNKFLILLI
+1 MVFKLNKFLILLV
-14 FSLASLFLTSE
+14 FFLASLYLPSE
-25 ESIEVKNEYTQVV
+25 ESLVVKNEYKPVV
-38 GEIIEILDRNHF
+38 NEIIEILDQNHF
-50 KKNIEVNNQKV
+50 KKNIVINEQKV
-61 IDNYFANLDKEKILL
+61 IDNFLVNIDKEKIVF
-76 TSEEV
+76 TSVEFN
-81 SSYSTKFKNIYN
+81 SYKARFKNIYN
-93 LDEIFK
+93 LEEIFK
-99 IYENYSSR
+99 IYQDYSDR
-107 SLELINYQI
+107 TLELINYQKD
-116 EVVNL
+116 VVDL
-121 INDSKDLNTTEF
+121 IDTSADLNTTEF
-133 IEKSR
+133 VEKSR
-138 EDKKRFNSL
+138 EDEKRFNSL
-147 DAIKNYHALLI
+147 DSIKNYHALLI
-158 KNELINILLSNED
+158 KNEFINILLSND
-171 FENSRAKLLKRLIN
+171 NFENSKSKLLKRLKN

-198 FTLYTNSITSLYDPH
+198 FSLYINSITSLYDPH

-239 LSSEDGITKI
+239 LSTEDGITKI
-249 VRLIPGGPAEKSGLL
+249 VRLIPGGPADKSGLL

-305 LEVIPNSSPDDVLG
+305 LEVIPNSSPDDILG

-333 QAAKKKNVEIYRPN
+333 QAAKKKKVEIYKPN

-387 LKEDQVDGVILDL
+387 LKEEQVDGVILDL

-443 QNYEGPVMI
+443 QNYDGPVMI

-475 LVVGSNTFG
+475 LIVGSNTFG

-573 SDSDLNEYIKD
+573 SDSNLNEYIKD
-584 QRIQIKNELDKKL
+584 QKIHSKNELDKKL

-633 NFQEFLDADPEEFN
+633 NFQEFLDADPEELN

-674 SNSYLRWKF
+674 SSSDFR
-683 FLSM
+683 

>member
-1 MIFKFNKFLILLI
+1 MVFKLNKFLILLVY
-14 FSLASLFLTSE
+14 FLASLYLPSE
-25 ESIEVKNEYTQVV
+25 ESLVVKNEYKPVV
-38 GEIIEILDRNHF
+38 NEIIEILDQNHF
-50 KKNIEVNNQKV
+50 KKNIVINEQKV
-61 IDNYFANLDKEKILL
+61 IDNFLVNIDKEKIVF
-76 TSEEV
+76 TSVEFN
-81 SSYSTKFKNIYN
+81 SYKASFKNIYN
-93 LDEIFK
+93 LEEIFK
-99 IYENYSSR
+99 IYQDYSDR
-107 SLELINYQI
+107 TLELINYQKD
-116 EVVNL
+116 VVDL
-121 INDSKDLNTTEF
+121 IDTSADLNTTEF
-133 IEKSR
+133 VEKSR
-138 EDKKRFNSL
+138 EDEKRFNSL
-147 DAIKNYHALLI
+147 DSIKNYHAILI
-158 KNELINILLSNED
+158 RNEFINILLSND
-171 FENSRAKLLKRLIN
+171 NFENSKSKLLKRLKN
-185 RVKSLKRI
+185 RIKSLKRI

-198 FTLYTNSITSLYDPH
+198 FSLYINSITSLYDPH

-239 LSSEDGITKI
+239 LSTEDGITKI
-249 VRLIPGGPAEKSGLL
+249 VRLIPGGPADKSGLL

-296 RGPKNTKVR
+296 RGPKNTKVI
-305 LEVIPNSSPDDVLG
+305 LEVIPNSSPDDILG

-333 QAAKKKNVEIYRPN
+333 QAAKKKKVEIYKPN

-387 LKEDQVDGVILDL
+387 LKEEQVDGVILDL

-443 QNYEGPVMI
+443 QNYDGPVMI

-475 LVVGSNTFG
+475 LIVGSNTFG

-513 TQNLGVIPDINLPYV
+513 TQKLGVIPDINLPYV
-528 FDSEEVGE
+528 FDSKEVGE

-573 SDSDLNEYIKD
+573 SDSNLNEYIKD
-584 QRIQIKNELDKKL
+584 QKIHNKNELDKKL

-622 FRVSVG
+622 FRVSLG

-633 NFQEFLDADPEEFN
+633 NFQEFLDADPEELN
-647 EFSEKMVLEE
+647 EFSEKMVLEA

-674 SNSYLRWKF
+674 SSSDFR
-683 FLSM
+683 

>member
-1 MIFKFNKFLILLI
+1 MVFKLNKFLILLVY
-14 FSLASLFLTSE
+14 FLASLYLPSE
-25 ESIEVKNEYTQVV
+25 ESLVVKNEYKPVV
-38 GEIIEILDRNHF
+38 NEIIEILDQNHF
-50 KKNIEVNNQKV
+50 KKNIVINEQKV
-61 IDNYFANLDKEKILL
+61 IDNFLVNIDKEKIVF
-76 TSEEV
+76 TSVEFN
-81 SSYSTKFKNIYN
+81 SYKASFKNIYN
-93 LDEIFK
+93 LEEIFK
-99 IYENYSSR
+99 IYQDYSDR
-107 SLELINYQI
+107 TLELINYQKD
-116 EVVNL
+116 VVDL
-121 INDSKDLNTTEF
+121 IDTSADLNTTEF
-133 IEKSR
+133 VEKSR
-138 EDKKRFNSL
+138 EDEKRFNSL
-147 DAIKNYHALLI
+147 GSIKNYHALLI
-158 KNELINILLSNED
+158 KNEFINILLSND
-171 FENSRAKLLKRLIN
+171 NFENSKSKLLKRLKN

-198 FTLYTNSITSLYDPH
+198 FSLYINSITSLYDPH

-239 LSSEDGITKI
+239 LSTEDGITKI
-249 VRLIPGGPAEKSGLL
+249 VRLIPGGPADKSGLL

-305 LEVIPNSSPDDVLG
+305 LEVIPNSSPDDILG

-333 QAAKKKNVEIYRPN
+333 QAAKKKKVEIYKPN

-387 LKEDQVDGVILDL
+387 LKEEQVDGVILDL

-443 QNYEGPVMI
+443 QNYDGPVMI

-475 LVVGSNTFG
+475 LIVGSNTFG

-573 SDSDLNEYIKD
+573 SDSNLNEYIKD
-584 QRIQIKNELDKKL
+584 QKIHSKNELDKKL

-633 NFQEFLDADPEEFN
+633 NFQEFLDADPEELN

-674 SNSYLRWKF
+674 SSSDFR
-683 FLSM
+683 

>member
-1 MIFKFNKFLILLI
+1 MLKLNKFIALLV
-14 FSLASLFLTSE
+14 FSLASLSLTSE
-25 ESIEVKNEYTQVV
+25 ESLEVKNEYRQVV
-38 GEIIEILDRNHF
+38 SEIIQILERNHF
-50 KKNIEVNNQKV
+50 KKNIDINDQKV
-61 IDNYFANLDKEKILL
+61 MDNFLMNLDKEKILL
-76 TSEEV
+76 TSVEID
-81 SSYSTKFKNIYN
+81 SYSAKFKNIYN

-99 IYENYSSR
+99 IYENYSNR

-116 EVVNL
+116 DVINS
-121 INDSKDLNTTEF
+121 INDSNDLNTTEF
-133 IEKSR
+133 IQKSR
-138 EDKKRFNSL
+138 EDEKRFISL
-147 DAIKNYHALLI
+147 DAIQNYHALLI
-158 KNELINILLSNED
+158 KNEFISILLSNEN
-171 FENSRAKLLKRLIN
+171 FENSRSKLLKRLKN

-193 KSDDI
+193 SSDDI
-198 FTLYTNSITSLYDPH
+198 FSLYTNSITSLYDPH

-239 LSSEDGITKI
+239 LSTEDGITKI

-296 RGPKNTKVR
+296 RGPKNSKVK
-305 LEVIPNSSPDDVLG
+305 LEVISNSSPDDVLG

-333 QAAKKKNVEIYRPN
+333 QAAKKKKVQIYKPN

-364 DAFSRNQF
+364 DAFSKNQF

-387 LKEDQVDGVILDL
+387 LKEEQVDGVILDL

-475 LVVGSNTFG
+475 LIVGSNTFG

-513 TQNLGVIPDINLPYV
+513 TQNLGVTPDINLPYV

-573 SDSDLNEYIKD
+573 SDSNLNEYIKD
-584 QRIQIKNELDKKL
+584 QRIQIKNESDKKL

-633 NFQEFLDADPEEFN
+633 NFQEFLDADPEELN

-674 SNSYLRWKF
+674 SSSYFR
-683 FLSM
+683 

>member
-1 MIFKFNKFLILLI
+1 MLIKLFKSFFIFT
-14 FSLASLFLTSE
+14 SLFISLNLSSE
-25 ESIEVKNEYTQVV
+25 EFLKSKIEYKLVV
-38 GEIIEILDRNHF
+38 NEIIEVLNRNHF
-50 KKNIEVNNQKV
+50 KKNIEITEEKV
-61 IDNYFANLDKEKILL
+61 INNFLVNLDKEKIIF
-76 TSEEV
+76 TSNEFNSH
-81 SSYSTKFKNIYN
+81 SSNFENI
-93 LDEIFK
+93 LDLDKIFK
-99 IYENYSSR
+99 VYESYFSR
-107 SLELINYQI
+107 SLELINHQKD
-116 EVVNL
+116 VVNL

-133 IEKSR
+133 IEKNR
-138 EDKKRFNSL
+138 ENKKRFVSL
-147 DAIKNYHALLI
+147 SDIENYHTLLI
-158 KNELINILLSNED
+158 KNEFINVFLSNDD
-171 FENSRAKLLKRLIN
+171 FLSAKSKLLKRLRN
-185 RVKSLKRI
+185 RARSLKRI
-193 KSDDI
+193 NSDDI
-198 FTLYTNSITSLYDPH
+198 FSLYANSITSLYDPH

-249 VRLIPGGPAEKSGLL
+249 VRLIPGGPADKSGLL

-270 VGVASLPENDIEDV
+270 VGVASSPENEIEDV

-305 LEVIPNSSPDDVLG
+305 LEIIPNSAPDDVLG

-326 GLVKLED
+326 SLVKLED
-333 QAAKKKNVEIYRPN
+333 QAAKKKKVEIYKLN
-347 KSYNIGV
+347 KSYTIGV

-364 DAFSRNQF
+364 DAFSKNQF

-387 LKEDQVDGVILDL
+387 LKEEQVDGVILDL

-475 LVVGSNTFG
+475 LIVGSNTFG

-504 KFYRVSGKS
+504 KFYRISGKS
-513 TQNLGVIPDINLPYV
+513 TQNLGVIPDIDLPYV
-528 FDSEEVGE
+528 FDSEDIGE
-536 MALENSLP
+536 MTLENSLP

-557 STSNIEMIQSF
+557 LTSNIEMIQSF
-568 SKKRV
+568 SKKRI
-573 SDSDLNEYIKD
+573 SDSDLNEYIND
-584 QRIQIKNELDKKL
+584 QKNQSQNELDKKQ

-610 AQEEKR
+610 SQEEKR
-616 LFIENR
+616 LFIENK
-622 FRVSVG
+622 FRVSMG

-633 NFQEFLDADPEEFN
+633 NFQEFLDADPEELN

-667 FNKPKRL
+667 FNKPERL
-674 SNSYLRWKF
+674 SNFDFR
-683 FLSM
+683 

>member
-1 MIFKFNKFLILLI
+1 MLFKLNKIFI
-14 FSLASLFLTSE
+14 FIICLGASFYFSSE
-25 ESIEVKNEYTQVV
+25 ESLGPKNEYELVIN
-38 GEIIEILDRNHF
+38 EIIEILNQNHF
-50 KKNIEVNNQKV
+50 KKNIEITGQRVV
-61 IDNYFANLDKEKILL
+61 DNFLLNLDKEKIVF
-76 TSEEV
+76 TSEEFN
-81 SSYSTKFKNIYN
+81 SYSSKFKNIYN

-99 IYENYSSR
+99 IYDNYSNR
-107 SLELINYQI
+107 SLELIKHQQDI
-116 EVVNL
+116 VNL
-121 INDSKDLNTTEF
+121 INTSNDLNTSEF

-138 EDKKRFNSL
+138 DDEKRFYSL
-147 DAIKNYHALLI
+147 DVVKNYHALLI
-158 KNELINILLSNED
+158 KNEFINILLSSDD
-171 FENSRAKLLKRLIN
+171 FINSKSKLLKRLKN

-198 FTLYTNSITSLYDPH
+198 FSLYTNSITSLYDPH

-239 LSSEDGITKI
+239 LSTEDGITKI

-270 VGVASLPENDIEDV
+270 VGVASLPENELEDV

-305 LEVIPNSSPDDVLG
+305 LEVIPNSASDDVLG
-319 RVIEITR
+319 KIIEITR
-326 GLVKLED
+326 GIVKLED
-333 QAAKKKNVEIYRPN
+333 QAAKKKKVEIYKPN
-347 KSYNIGV
+347 KSYNIGI

-381 RNLLRE
+381 RSLLRE
-387 LKEDQVDGVILDL
+387 LKEEQVDGVILDL

-443 QNYEGPVMI
+443 QNYDGPVMI

-465 AGAFQDYKRG
+465 AGAFQDYRRG
-475 LVVGSNTFG
+475 LIVGSNTFG

-528 FDSEEVGE
+528 FDSEEIGE
-536 MALENSLP
+536 KALENSLP
-544 YDDISSLEYEPFN
+544 YDDISSLKYEPFN
-557 STSNIEMIQSF
+557 STSNVETIQNF

-573 SDSDLNEYIKD
+573 ADSNFNEYIKD
-584 QRIQIKNELDKKL
+584 QKNQSKVELDKKI
-597 IPVNYLVRKSEKK
+597 IPVNYLLRKSEKR

-622 FRVSVG
+622 LRVSIG

-633 NFQEFLDADPEEFN
+633 NFQEFLDADPEELN

-674 SNSYLRWKF
+674 SSSDFR
-683 FLSM
+683 

>member
-1 MIFKFNKFLILLI
+1 MMFKLNKFLALLI

-25 ESIEVKNEYTQVV
+25 ESLEVKNEYRQVV
-38 GEIIEILDRNHF
+38 SEIIEILERNHF
-50 KKNIEVNNQKV
+50 KKNIDINDQKV
-61 IDNYFANLDKEKILL
+61 MDNFLMNLDKEKILL
-76 TSEEV
+76 TSVEID
-81 SSYSTKFKNIYN
+81 SYSTKFKNIFN

-99 IYENYSSR
+99 IYENYSNR

-116 EVVNL
+116 DVINS
-121 INDSKDLNTTEF
+121 INDSNDLNTTEF
-133 IEKSR
+133 IQKSR
-138 EDKKRFNSL
+138 EDGKRFNSL

-158 KNELINILLSNED
+158 KNEFISILLSNEN
-171 FENSRAKLLKRLIN
+171 FENSRSKLLKRLKN

-193 KSDDI
+193 SSDDI
-198 FTLYTNSITSLYDPH
+198 FSLYTNSITSLYDPH

-239 LSSEDGITKI
+239 LSTEDGITKI

-296 RGPKNTKVR
+296 RGPKNSKVK
-305 LEVIPNSSPDDVLG
+305 LEVISNSSPDDVLG

-333 QAAKKKNVEIYRPN
+333 QAAKKKKVQIYKPN

-364 DAFSRNQF
+364 DAFSKNQF

-387 LKEDQVDGVILDL
+387 LKEEQVDGVILDL

-475 LVVGSNTFG
+475 LIVGSNTFG

-513 TQNLGVIPDINLPYV
+513 TQNLGVTPDINLPYV

-573 SDSDLNEYIKD
+573 SDSNLNEYIKD
-584 QRIQIKNELDKKL
+584 QRIQIKNESDKKL

-633 NFQEFLDADPEEFN
+633 NFQEFLDADPEELN

-674 SNSYLRWKF
+674 SS
-683 FLSM
+683 

>member
-1 MIFKFNKFLILLI
+1 MMFKLNKFLALLI

-25 ESIEVKNEYTQVV
+25 ESLEVKNEYRQVV
-38 GEIIEILDRNHF
+38 SEIIEILERNHF
-50 KKNIEVNNQKV
+50 KKNIDINDQKV
-61 IDNYFANLDKEKILL
+61 MDNFLMNLDKEKILL
-76 TSEEV
+76 TSVEID
-81 SSYSTKFKNIYN
+81 SYSTKFKNIFN

-99 IYENYSSR
+99 IYENYSNR

-116 EVVNL
+116 DVINS
-121 INDSKDLNTTEF
+121 INDSNDLNTTEF
-133 IEKSR
+133 IQKSR
-138 EDKKRFNSL
+138 EDGKRFNSL

-158 KNELINILLSNED
+158 KNEFISILLSNEN
-171 FENSRAKLLKRLIN
+171 FENSRSKLLKRLKN

-193 KSDDI
+193 SSDDI
-198 FTLYTNSITSLYDPH
+198 FSLYTNSITSLYDPH

-239 LSSEDGITKI
+239 LSTEDGITKI

-296 RGPKNTKVR
+296 RGPKNSKVK
-305 LEVIPNSSPDDVLG
+305 LEVISNSSPDDVLG

-333 QAAKKKNVEIYRPN
+333 QAAKKKKVQIYKPN

-364 DAFSRNQF
+364 DAFSKNQF

-387 LKEDQVDGVILDL
+387 LKEEQVDGVILDL

-475 LVVGSNTFG
+475 LIVGSNTFG

-513 TQNLGVIPDINLPYV
+513 TQNLGVTPDINLPYV

-573 SDSDLNEYIKD
+573 SDSNLNEYIKD
-584 QRIQIKNELDKKL
+584 QRIQIKNESDKKL

-633 NFQEFLDADPEEFN
+633 NFQEFLDADPEELN

-674 SNSYLRWKF
+674 SSSYFR
-683 FLSM
+683 

>member
-1 MIFKFNKFLILLI
+1 MAFKFNKILVLLI
-14 FSLASLFLTSE
+14 YFLTSLNLPSE
-25 ESIEVKNEYTQVV
+25 ESLEVKNEYKPVV
-38 GEIIEILDRNHF
+38 YEIIEILNQNHF
-50 KKNIEVNNQKV
+50 KKNIEINEQKV
-61 IDNYFANLDKEKILL
+61 IGNFLVNLDKEKIVF
-76 TSEEV
+76 TSVEFN
-81 SSYSTKFKNIYN
+81 SYLAKFKNIYS

-99 IYENYSSR
+99 IYRDYSDR
-107 SLELINYQI
+107 SLELISYQKD
-116 EVVNL
+116 VVNL
-121 INDSKDLNTTEF
+121 INSSSNLNTTEF

-138 EDKKRFNSL
+138 EDEKRFNSL
-147 DAIKNYHALLI
+147 DSIKNYHALLI
-158 KNELINILLSNED
+158 KNEFINILLSNDD
-171 FENSRAKLLKRLIN
+171 FENSKSKLLKRLKN
-185 RVKSLKRI
+185 RIKSLKRI

-198 FTLYTNSITSLYDPH
+198 FSLYTNSITSLYDPH

-239 LSSEDGITKI
+239 LSTEDGITKI
-249 VRLIPGGPAEKSGLL
+249 VRLIPGGPADKSGLL

-305 LEVIPNSSPDDVLG
+305 LEVIPNSSPDDILG

-333 QAAKKKNVEIYRPN
+333 QAAKKKKVEIYKPN

-387 LKEDQVDGVILDL
+387 LKEEQVDGVILDL

-443 QNYEGPVMI
+443 QNYDGPVMI

-475 LVVGSNTFG
+475 LIVGSNTFG

-573 SDSDLNEYIKD
+573 SDSNLNEYIKD
-584 QRIQIKNELDKKL
+584 QKIHSKKELDKKL

-633 NFQEFLDADPEEFN
+633 NFQEFLDADPEELN

-674 SNSYLRWKF
+674 SSSDFR
-683 FLSM
+683 

>member
-1 MIFKFNKFLILLI
+1 MIKTFYKLI
-14 FSLASLFLTSE
+14 FFLVSFSFSLGLFGNDPLGPKE
-25 ESIEVKNEYTQVV
+25 EYKLVV
-38 GEIIEILDRNHF
+38 SEIIQILDQNHF
-50 KKNIEVNNQKV
+50 KKNIEISNQKV
-61 IDNYFANLDKEKILL
+61 IDNFLNTLDKEKIVF
-76 TSEEV
+76 TANEYD
-81 SSYSTKFKNIYN
+81 SYSSNFRSIFDLK
-93 LDEIFK
+93 EIFM
-99 IYENYSSR
+99 IYEDFSKR
-107 SLELINYQI
+107 SIELINHQMK
-116 EVVNL
+116 VVNNL
-121 INDSKDLNTTEF
+121 ESLEELNTTDF
-133 IEKSR
+133 IDKTR
-138 EDKKRFNSL
+138 ENETRFESL
-147 DAIKNYHALLI
+147 ADIKIYHALLI
-158 KNELINILLSNED
+158 KNEFINIILSSEE
-171 FENSRAKLLKRLIN
+171 FMSSKSKLLKRLKN
-185 RVKSLKRI
+185 RLKSLKRV

-198 FTLYTNSITSLYDPH
+198 FSLFANAITSLYDPH

-239 LSSEDGITKI
+239 LSTEDGITKI
-249 VRLIPGGPAEKSGLL
+249 VRLIPGGPADKSGLL

-270 VGVASLPENDIEDV
+270 VGVASLPENELEDV

-296 RGPKNTKVR
+296 RGPKNTKVK
-305 LEVIPNSSPDDVLG
+305 LEVIPNSAPDDVLG
-319 RVIEITR
+319 RIIEITR

-333 QAAKKKNVEIYRPN
+333 QAAKKKNIEIYKLN

-387 LKEDQVDGVILDL
+387 LEEEQVDGVILDL

-413 LAKLFIGKGSIVQ
+413 LAKLFIGKGSVVQ

-437 GHTRGI
+437 GHTRGS

-484 KGTVQRLENLS
+484 KGTVQRLENLN

-513 TQNLGVIPDINLPYV
+513 TQNLGVAPDITLPYV
-528 FDSEEVGE
+528 FDSEEIGE
-536 MALENSLP
+536 MSLENSLP
-544 YDDISSLEYEPFN
+544 YDDISSLEYKTFD
-557 STSNIEMIQSF
+557 STSNIEMIQNF
-568 SKKRV
+568 SEKRV
-573 SDSDLNEYIKD
+573 SDSNLNEYIKD
-584 QRIQIKNELDKKL
+584 QKNQNLNEINKKL
-597 IPVNYLVRKSEKK
+597 IPVNFLVRKSEKK

-628 LKPYL
+628 LKPFL
-633 NFQEFLDADPEEFN
+633 NFQEFLDSDPEEFN
-647 EFSEKMVLEE
+647 ELSEKIVLEE

-674 SNSYLRWKF
+674 SSSYFR
-683 FLSM
+683 

>member
-1 MIFKFNKFLILLI
+1 MAFKFNKILVLLI
-14 FSLASLFLTSE
+14 YFLTPLNLPSK
-25 ESIEVKNEYTQVV
+25 ESLEVKNEYKPVV
-38 GEIIEILDRNHF
+38 YEIIEILDQNHF
-50 KKNIEVNNQKV
+50 KKNIEINEQKV
-61 IDNYFANLDKEKILL
+61 IGNFLVNLDKEKIVF
-76 TSEEV
+76 TSVEFN
-81 SSYSTKFKNIYN
+81 SYLAKFKNIYS

-99 IYENYSSR
+99 IYRDYSDR
-107 SLELINYQI
+107 SLELISYQKD
-116 EVVNL
+116 VVNL
-121 INDSKDLNTTEF
+121 INSSSNLNTTEF

-138 EDKKRFNSL
+138 EDEKRFDSL
-147 DAIKNYHALLI
+147 DSIKNYHALLI
-158 KNELINILLSNED
+158 KNEFINILLSNDD
-171 FENSRAKLLKRLIN
+171 FENSKLKLLKRLKN
-185 RVKSLKRI
+185 RIKSLKRI

-198 FTLYTNSITSLYDPH
+198 FSLYTNSITSLYDPH

-239 LSSEDGITKI
+239 LSTEDGITKI
-249 VRLIPGGPAEKSGLL
+249 VRLIPGGPADKSGLL

-305 LEVIPNSSPDDVLG
+305 LEVIPNSSPDDILG

-333 QAAKKKNVEIYRPN
+333 QAAKKKKVEIYKPN

-387 LKEDQVDGVILDL
+387 LKEEQVDGVILDL

-443 QNYEGPVMI
+443 QNYDGPVMI

-475 LVVGSNTFG
+475 LIVGSNTFG

-573 SDSDLNEYIKD
+573 SDSNLNEYIKD
-584 QRIQIKNELDKKL
+584 QKIHSKNELDKKL

-633 NFQEFLDADPEEFN
+633 NFQEFLDADPEELN

-674 SNSYLRWKF
+674 SSSDFR
-683 FLSM
+683 

>member
-1 MIFKFNKFLILLI
+1 MVFKLNKFLILLVY
-14 FSLASLFLTSE
+14 FLASLYLPSE
-25 ESIEVKNEYTQVV
+25 ESLVVKNEYKPVV
-38 GEIIEILDRNHF
+38 NEIIEILDQNHF
-50 KKNIEVNNQKV
+50 KKNIVINEQKV
-61 IDNYFANLDKEKILL
+61 IDNFLVNIDKEKIVF
-76 TSEEV
+76 TSVEFN
-81 SSYSTKFKNIYN
+81 SYKASFKNIYN
-93 LDEIFK
+93 LEEIFK
-99 IYENYSSR
+99 IYQDYSDR
-107 SLELINYQI
+107 TLELINYQKD
-116 EVVNL
+116 VVDL
-121 INDSKDLNTTEF
+121 IDTSADLNTTEF
-133 IEKSR
+133 VEKSR
-138 EDKKRFNSL
+138 EDEKRFNSL
-147 DAIKNYHALLI
+147 GSIKNYHALLI
-158 KNELINILLSNED
+158 KNEFINILLSND
-171 FENSRAKLLKRLIN
+171 NFENSKSKLLKRLKN

-198 FTLYTNSITSLYDPH
+198 FSLYINSITSLYDPH

-239 LSSEDGITKI
+239 LSTEDGITKI
-249 VRLIPGGPAEKSGLL
+249 VRLIPGGPADKSGLL

-305 LEVIPNSSPDDVLG
+305 LEVIPNSSPDDILG

-333 QAAKKKNVEIYRPN
+333 QAAKKKKVEIYKPN

-387 LKEDQVDGVILDL
+387 LKEEQVDGVILDL

-443 QNYEGPVMI
+443 QNYDGPVMI

-475 LVVGSNTFG
+475 LIVGSNTFG

-573 SDSDLNEYIKD
+573 SDSNLNEYIKD
-584 QRIQIKNELDKKL
+584 QKIHSKNELDKKL
-597 IPVNYLVRKSEKK
+597 IPVNYLVRKSEKR

-633 NFQEFLDADPEEFN
+633 NFQEFLDADPEELN

-674 SNSYLRWKF
+674 SSSDFR
-683 FLSM
+683 